1 MPKAWETADLGGKRR
16 VAKELDKLNLPP
28 CDPSDLNACDFQEN
42 SAFETTKTAATL
54 PATPVHGDK
63 LYSFIDINSWWTDQK
78 QADAVNHGTDVYGAS
93 NPWEYIYGGIDYPML
108 IVPEA
113 YDTTTNTALV
123 T

>member
-1 MPKAWETADLGGKRR
+1 LPKAWETADLGGKRR

-42 SAFETTKTAATL
+42 SAFETSKSAANL

-93 NPWEYIYGGIDYPML
+93 NPWE
-108 IVPEA
+108 
-113 YDTTTNTALV
+113 
-123 T
+123 